1 MKQKTI
7 AHQMRFGSFIK
18 TDKRPRQQMILG
30 ILDRP
35 MTAREIAHQLGF
47 YDLNAVKPRIT
58 ELVQAGTLFE
68 AGSKHDIY
76 TDRNVTIYAKAPA
89 PLER

>member
-1 MKQKTI
+1 MQQKTI
-7 AHQMRFGSFIK
+7 AHQMRLGSMLK
-18 TDKRPRQQMILG
+18 TDKRSRQQMILG
-30 ILDRP
+30 VLNRP
-35 MTAREIAHQLGF
+35 MTAREIAHQLGY